1 MSLSALRRRHW
12 SRVLQLAGPRES
24 NAMGN
29 PWNGGEEEEET
40 KSDIDISDASAAPAA
55 AAAAN

>member
-1 MSLSALRRRHW
+1 M
-12 SRVLQLAGPRES
+12 LQLAGPRES